1 MQPHIV
7 YLANSSGLKVGITK
21 VENIPTRWIDQGAV
35 QAVPMLQTQ
44 TRQIAGFVEVLI
56 KGHISD
62 KTQWQKML
70 KSEDIH
76 VDLHAEREN
85 ILRQVEPELHAITD
99 QFGVDAYQIINDP
112 EVTTIQYPVDFYPT
126 KVVSLSFD
134 KTPEVEGRLIGIKGQ
149 YLILDI
155 GVINMRKFS
164 SFELELNELAAD
176 LFG

>member
-21 VENIPTRWIDQGAV
+21 QNQVPTRWIDQGAV
-35 QAVPMLQTQ
+35 QAAPLFHVQ
-44 TRQIAGFVEVLI
+44 TRQIAGFMEVLI
-56 KGHISD
+56 KRHISD

-76 VDLHAEREN
+76 VDLLQERDQL
-85 ILRQVEPELHAITD
+85 IAKVSPELTEISER
-99 QFGVDAYQIINDP
+99 FGASAFSLAEVQ
-112 EVTTIQYPVDFYPT
+112 EVTTIKYPVDYYPT

-134 KTPEVEGRLIGIKGQ
+134 KTPEITATLIGIKGQ
-149 YLILDI
+149 YLILDT

-164 SFELELNELAAD
+164 SYELEVTEVSSG
-176 LFG
+176 LF